1 MKEDKSKLIEV
12 FTGNLWEAELLNTY
26 LADNG
31 IQAVV
36 RGGTI
41 VNLVLPSTNV
51 DVAVLVNDCDSVAAI
66 KMVQTFMENKDKE

>member
-36 RGGTI
+36 RGGTV

-51 DVAVLVNDCDSVAAI
+51 DVSVLVNDCDSVAAI